1 VQVAVHF
8 CVKRSQ
14 IKDGSIMLRERER
27 ERGRELYRKYR
38 ISRYEL
44 QTVYKD
50 EHMKHHK
57 R

>member
-1 VQVAVHF
+1 MAVHF

-14 IKDGSIMLRERER
+14 IKVIRQYNAQRER